1 LTPFALKENTVL
13 DTPLFVFDCT
23 FGDGTVYHWCTHH
36 VTVEGAEYSARIMKT
51 NVFEMQSSSDGG
63 IDTIPKITFELAN
76 ADGLMSEIQ
85 RTAGFKGAALTV
97 KFVFFDLK
105 DSLATSDVLPVFQGL
120 LDMPESITENAFRV
134 SAINRLALQRIALP
148 PVSIQKRCPW
158 SFPATLAQRQEAVDG
173 GTKGVWSQFYKCGYS
188 AGAIGGVGNLNSGA
202 AFTSCD
208 YSRIQCEQRGMFSV
222 DSQNRATARF
232 GGIEYVPSVISVRAA
247 GEKGTQLSPLQD
259 NEARYND
266 YVPLVYGTGWY
277 MPDVVFARN
286 DGNLTHMEVLLGMG
300 PMTSV
305 TTVLVNDIEIPVGIA
320 GKNMTGTGWYNVV
333 SYGTRNGVFNR
344 DFADSTGSPLGD
356 PYGSMAY
363 LSVVV
368 PNGISDGRTMP
379 QIQVLV
385 NGLQIETFSTS
396 GVSNGFRF
404 NNNPVWVILDILR
417 RCGWNLTEIDMAS
430 FASSAAYCD
439 QPIQI
444 TDLNGNTISTPRYQ
458 CNLILQNRRSAGD
471 VIRGIRVASCL
482 YLTYSSAGLLQM
494 NVENTLALQQP
505 QQAPSSNATAQ
516 LNGGWPVY
524 EFGDGLNGTT
534 GIARKADQSSSL
546 RVFSRTSADTPN
558 RFTLEFQDAFNSYQQ
573 DSVTLVD
580 PDDVAKC
587 GFEVSATPNAL
598 GLPNYDQATRI
609 VALCLKKSIEGNL
622 YIEFETSVRA
632 LGIKPGDIIAVT
644 YAREGMQRTPFRVV
658 KVVPGQN
665 YRAALIRAQLHDD
678 GWYTDTTNL
687 AVPGATAQ
695 SSYRVGVPR
704 PILGTTPDASGTL
717 EFGISESS
725 AQAQDGTMALLAT
738 IAGSVPPGLPVGAPN
753 PPVLSLS
760 PTIAA
765 TGGTLGANTAFYYAV
780 TGVDASNVESAC
792 SFTVLAVTSAGTAT
806 YSVTLNNMSL
816 PPSATG
822 FNVYR
827 GTSPMAMSR
836 IYTAST
842 RAGSFTDTGYA
853 NTAQVPPDPNFD
865 HANFYWRLEAAPEAA
880 ATIFSHSSIGNLS
893 AQMQA
898 NQYAGMTVRIISG
911 MGAGQERIVSS
922 NSSTTLAISPLWMIA
937 PDASSSY
944 VISQTAYQLGA
955 SGSSSQVQFEIPNLA
970 GRVVQICGRS
980 ANACNVE
987 SPYELATVTRWTI
1000 GGAGSGA
1007 LDSAVPPAPNFNLAV
1022 LPELGGLQLSGVSFT
1037 DAENTRTISLGT
1049 LTLYSYNEG
1058 STVAL
1063 PVLSNAIGVTD
1074 TTVAITTST
1083 PFSFPAYL
1091 ALGTE
1096 IVRLTGK
1103 TADGSQYT
1111 VDRAL
1116 HATTA
1121 VAHTAQ
1127 SAALMLK
1134 PIISTVP
1141 FAEDFFSNYANANW
1155 SQSIT
1160 IANARICSAEFYVTN
1175 SRGNSP
1181 VASQSYTSLTG
1192 GGLRTLTGGQ
1202 IMLQIPGTVAIQNSA
1217 VPPLDPG
1224 ATYAVNNIYAY
1235 VGTAPTASTAIGLT
1249 VTMQGQPYCT
1259 LSIPAGSTQSALLDG
1274 STLAPLQAGQQ
1285 IGLNVTSVG
1294 DTTPGSDL
1302 TVVIRV

>member
-1 LTPFALKENTVL
+1 M
-13 DTPLFVFDCT
+13 
-23 FGDGTVYHWCTHH
+23 
-36 VTVEGAEYSARIMKT
+36 RT
-51 NVFEMQSSSDGG
+51 NVFEMQSASDGG

-85 RTAGFKGAALTV
+85 RTTGFKGAALTV
-97 KFVFFDLK
+97 RFVFYDLTQ
-105 DSLATSDVLPVFQGL
+105 SLATSDVLPVFQGL
-120 LDMPESITENAFRV
+120 LDMPESITENSFRI

-158 SFPATLAQRQEAVDG
+158 SFPVTLAQRQEAVDG
-173 GTKGVWSQFYKCGYS
+173 GTKGVWSRFYKCGYS
-188 AGAIGGVGNLNSGA
+188 ADATGGVGNLNSGA

-208 YSRIQCEQRGMFSV
+208 YSRPQCEQRGMFSI
-222 DSQNRATARF
+222 DSQTRVTARF
-232 GGIEYVPSVISVRAA
+232 GGIEYVPPVISVRAA

-277 MPDVVFARN
+277 KPDIVFARN

-305 TTVLVNDIEIPVGIA
+305 TTVLVNDIEIPVGIS

-333 SYGTRNGVFNR
+333 SYGARNGVFNR
-344 DFADSTGSPLGD
+344 DFADSAGNALGD

-368 PNGISDGRTMP
+368 PNGISDGRTLP

-385 NGLQIETFSTS
+385 NGLQIETFSAS
-396 GVSNGFRF
+396 GTSNGFQF
-404 NNNPVWVILDILR
+404 NSNPVWVILDILR
-417 RCGWNLTEIDMAS
+417 RCGWNLTEIDLTS
-430 FASSAAYCD
+430 FANSAAYCD
-439 QPIQI
+439 QPIQT
-444 TDLNGNTISTPRYQ
+444 TDLNGSSISTPRYQ

-482 YLTYSSAGLLQM
+482 YLTYSSAGLLEM

-505 QQAPSSNATAQ
+505 QQAPNSNATVQ

-534 GIARKADQSSSL
+534 GIARKGDQSSSL

-580 PDDVAKC
+580 PDDVARC
-587 GFEVSATPNAL
+587 GFEVSASPNAL
-598 GLPNYDQATRI
+598 GLPNYDQATHI

-665 YRAALIRAQLHDD
+665 YRTALIRAQLHDD
-678 GWYTDTTNL
+678 SWYTDTTNL
-687 AVPGATAQ
+687 AVPGATPQ

-704 PILGTTPDASGTL
+704 PILGTTVDSFGTL

-725 AQAQDGTMALLAT
+725 TQAQDGTMSLLAT
-738 IAGSVPPGLPVGAPN
+738 IACAVPPALPVGAPN
-753 PPVLSLS
+753 PPLLSLS
-760 PTIAA
+760 PTISPN
-765 TGGTLGANTAFYYAV
+765 GGTLPASTTFYYAV
-780 TGVDASNVESAC
+780 TSVDASNVESAC
-792 SFTVLAVTSAGTAT
+792 SFTVPAVVGAGTAT
-806 YSVTLNNMSL
+806 YSVTLNNISL
-816 PPSATG
+816 PPVATG

-827 GTSPMAMSR
+827 GTSPMTISR
-836 IYTAST
+836 IFTSST

-853 NTAQVPPDPNFD
+853 NAAQVPPDPNFD
-865 HANFYWRLEAAPEAA
+865 HAKFYWRLECAPEAT
-880 ATIFSHSSIGNLS
+880 ATIFSPSGIGNSS
-893 AQMQA
+893 AQMQP
-898 NQYAGMTVRIISG
+898 NQYTGMTVRLISG
-911 MGAGQERIVSS
+911 TGAGQERIVSN
-922 NSSTTLAISPLWMIA
+922 NSSTTLTISPPWTVE
-937 PDASSSY
+937 PDTSSSY

-955 SGSSSQVQFEIPNLA
+955 SGSSSQAQFEIPNLS
-970 GRVVQICGRS
+970 GRVVQICGHS
-980 ANACNVE
+980 ANACDVE

-1007 LDSAVPPAPNFNLAV
+1007 LDSAAPPVPNFSLAV
-1022 LPELGGLQLSGVSFT
+1022 LPELGGVQLSGLSFADT
-1037 DAENTRTISLGT
+1037 ENTRTVSLGT

-1058 STVAL
+1058 STAAL
-1063 PVLSNAIGVTD
+1063 PILSNAIGATD
-1074 TTVAITTST
+1074 TTVAITTSA

-1103 TADGSQYT
+1103 TTDGSQYT

-1116 HATTA
+1116 YTTRAGAHA
-1121 VAHTAQ
+1121 AQ
-1127 SAALMLK
+1127 SSALPLK

-1141 FAEDFFSNYANANW
+1141 FAEDFFSNGANANW

-1175 SRGNSP
+1175 SQGNSP
-1181 VASQSYTSLTG
+1181 VASQAYTSLTG

-1202 IMLQIPGTVAIQNSA
+1202 IMLQVPGTVAIQNSA

-1235 VGTAPTASTAIGLT
+1235 VGTAPTASTAIGLI
-1249 VTMQGQPYCT
+1249 VTIQGQPYCT
-1259 LSIPAGSTQSALLDG
+1259 LSIPAGSTQSAPVDG
-1274 STLAPLQAGQQ
+1274 STLAPLQTGQQ